1 LRKSILTAFT
11 LGFAA
16 LSCSG
21 ADASE
26 ETVLRLSLEGGKFAP
41 AELRAPAN
49 KAFTLTVR
57 NAGQAAMEFES
68 KDLKLEKVIAAGAE
82 HKLRVRPLKP
92 GRYAFVDEF
101 NEDVAKGA
109 IIVE

>member
-1 LRKSILTAFT
+1 MRKILLTAFT

-16 LSCSG
+16 LSG
-21 ADASE
+21 AALNAAE
-26 ETVLRLSLEGGKFAP
+26 ETVLRLTLEDGKFAP

-49 KAFTLTVR
+49 RAFTLTVR
-57 NAGQAAMEFES
+57 NAGKAAMEFES
-68 KDLKLEKVIAAGAE
+68 KGLKLEKVIAAGAE
-82 HKLRVRPLKP
+82 QSLHVRPMKP

-109 IIVE
+109 LIVE